1 MSRMNLS
8 AHVYHHAL
16 KLALTIAD
24 LTGSEN
30 IQTPHVAEA
39 LQYRPCDY
47 AWSLWQL

>member
-8 AHVYHHAL
+8 AHAYYHTL
-16 KLALTIAD
+16 KLALTITD

-39 LQYRPCDY
+39 SRD
-47 AWSLWQL
+47 